1 MPKFMVVEGKLSEKY
16 NSYNEFHLAKIT
28 ATDTRLMGVVAL
40 LFEWESLRE
49 DGQIYQIIHLDFSEY
64 GIDDYSEYRCMPD
77 ETSDKASD
85 KASDKTS
92 NEIFSEVSGITFRD
106 LPRKKSKDPFGDM
119 EKAWKK
125 MTGAMGGKLVE
136 ISAEHAFILID
147 TAVSIYRKS
156 ELYNSGKDD
165 HDKFREDA
173 LREITK
179 MKEALGFD
187 SGSSS
192 DSGSRSRS
200 SFASILDDEEK
211 SEAVQ
216 DAYLSVIP
224 EELSVCETIHYFLIR
239 LTDLDFSVLPI
250 LTDISEEELADSK
263 ICMYG
268 LQSVIKNTIMPIFG
282 EEDKYE
288 CRFITLGAE
297 YYYGL
302 ACFTVGEE
310 SGEETSEEKASK
322 NGRNSE
328 RLEKGKITKFE
339 LKYFRRMSPY
349 ETAVQTRRP
358 EYITVYELGD
368 DLLESL
374 DIKELSPFEM
384 GISKPV
390 LNGFSYTLYNKDN
403 SHVDRFSFYLSGDIF
418 ASALISMA
426 GELVVMSYYIS
437 DISKIE
443 QALEPYEAE
452 GKIRL
457 KGRYKIKDQMFHTLC
472 ATLGAHFEDLIL
484 K

>member
-1 MPKFMVVEGKLSEKY
+1 MPEFRVVEGKLSEKY
-16 NSYNEFHLAKIT
+16 NSYNEFRLAKIT

-64 GIDDYSEYRCMPD
+64 GIDDYSEFRCMPD

-92 NEIFSEVSGITFRD
+92 DEPSNAIISEVSGITFRD
-106 LPRKKSKDPFGDM
+106 LPRRKSKDPFGDM

-136 ISAEHAFILID
+136 ISAEHAFVLID

-156 ELYNSGKDD
+156 ELYNSGRDN
-165 HDKFREDA
+165 HEKFREDA
-173 LREITK
+173 LREIAK
-179 MKEALGFD
+179 MKEALGLGSGFG
-187 SGSSS
+187 SGSN
-192 DSGSRSRS
+192 
-200 SFASILDDEEK
+200 IDDEEK

-268 LQSVIKNTIMPIFG
+268 LQSVIKNTITQVFG
-282 EEDKYE
+282 EEGKYE

-302 ACFTVGEE
+302 ASFTVGEA
-310 SGEETSEEKASK
+310 SGDETSKEKASK
-322 NGRNSE
+322 NGRNSG
-328 RLEKGKITKFE
+328 RLEKGKITDFK
-339 LKYFRRMSPY
+339 LTYFRRMSPY
-349 ETAVQTRRP
+349 ETAVQTKRP

-390 LNGFSYTLYNKDN
+390 INGFSYTLYNKDN
-403 SHVDRFSFYLSGDIF
+403 SHVDRLTFYLSGDIY

-443 QALEPYEAE
+443 QELEPYEAE

-472 ATLGAHFEDLIL
+472 ASLGAHFEDLIL